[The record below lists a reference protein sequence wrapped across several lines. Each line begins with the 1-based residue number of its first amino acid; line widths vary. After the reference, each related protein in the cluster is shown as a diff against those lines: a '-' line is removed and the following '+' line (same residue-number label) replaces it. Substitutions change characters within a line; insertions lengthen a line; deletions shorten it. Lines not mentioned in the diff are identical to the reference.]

1 MTAPTRRNQYFAGAI
16 LLVLGIAL
24 LPWWRNHGYLRDL
37 YDYGLVL
44 AANGHLDLGERPYVD
59 FTTPIQAGFLSLN
72 WLIER
77 LGGGNYFALTLGG
90 AGLIAVTGVSLTLML
105 ARRWAWWAAAVIG
118 GVVTIS
124 AASQHTILWHNSLGV
139 FCLALVT
146 WSAACAP
153 VWRRSAWPWHAL
165 LLAGLFLGGI
175 NKLNFHLVAVAVA
188 LAWAVRA
195 GLVRQAG
202 WGRVGATAT
211 GILLAGLVL
220 PVAAELAWTGVSL
233 ARWLANVVQLAS
245 GSRLGILQQ
254 ILSPDF
260 LLRPIHDYYGP
271 VPLPQAG
278 LAGVVLSLAVLIGCW
293 PAATV
298 ATARWDRWL
307 VPLAAGA
314 AATAGAALLA
324 TNFEIASVGLGAWLV
339 LVASLWL
346 GFAPAGRR
354 LVFWGG
360 LILPA
365 LVLGLAAWW
374 SAWQGQRSQFGF
386 SPAARAEYL
395 PAEQAG
401 PAFARLSG
409 LRLPPDV
416 VRSLVVTGQTL
427 DELYPASDGA
437 GLRPVFFGP
446 GLEFMDRCYPTRR
459 DKPQPLWAHWGTTY
473 SPADME
479 RLAGELGEHGRYQSV
494 FVTAAFDSWPPPI
507 QAQLDKH
514 YVKDL
519 AGPRIR
525 RWARRDAHTVDL
537 ADCFAAMA
545 ALGGNVDSRLLLID
559 DYPLRS
565 RQGADGRLVLG
576 TSRGDGCMQVRA
588 PSYRL
593 RAVAVLERLP
603 GSGDGPLF
611 ADFKAIIHGATPEER
626 RWAARVELPAGQRA
640 VSVPFEV
647 EAGGRMLQLWVSQPA
662 TRPAV
667 QFAGF
672 RDLEITHA
680 VESATA
686 PQLRPASH
694 AGVAATPELAA
705 ALFGSV
711 PWRPQQLLGR
721 GGQPAPAGVELAAGG
736 ELWWHTDSMTGEI
749 RGQLSR
755 ANRAGPPVMARVLWY
770 KGGRLQ
776 VLQQGWLPAGQ
787 PFDFHAWAAEP
798 GGWIG
803 VLLEPTET
811 PAPVL
816 VRVTGTTLTP

>member
-354 LVFWGG
+354 LVF
-360 LILPA
+360 
-365 LVLGLAAWW
+365 LG
-374 SAWQGQRSQFGF
+374 R
-386 SPAARAEYL
+386 PDPARAR
-395 PAEQAG
+395 ARAGRVVVGVAG
-401 PAFARLSG
+401 PAFAVRLFACRAGGVSPGGTGRSG
-409 LRLPPDV
+409 LRPLEW
-416 VRSLVVTGQTL
+416 LAA
-427 DELYPASDGA
+427 ASGCRAESGRDGA
-437 GLRPVFFGP
+437 DAGRTLSGERWSGAAAGVF
-446 GLEFMDRCYPTRR
+446 R
-459 DKPQPLWAHWGTTY
+459 
-473 SPADME
+473 
-479 RLAGELGEHGRYQSV
+479 AGAGVHGS
-494 FVTAAFDSWPPPI
+494 
-507 QAQLDKH
+507 
-514 YVKDL
+514 
-519 AGPRIR
+519 
-525 RWARRDAHTVDL
+525 
-537 ADCFAAMA
+537 
-545 ALGGNVDSRLLLID
+545 LL
-559 DYPLRS
+559 P
-565 RQGADGRLVLG
+565 
-576 TSRGDGCMQVRA
+576 
-588 PSYRL
+588 
-593 RAVAVLERLP
+593 
-603 GSGDGPLF
+603 
-611 ADFKAIIHGATPEER
+611 H
-626 RWAARVELPAGQRA
+626 PAGQ
-640 VSVPFEV
+640 
-647 EAGGRMLQLWVSQPA
+647 
-662 TRPAV
+662 
-667 QFAGF
+667 
-672 RDLEITHA
+672 
-680 VESATA
+680 
-686 PQLRPASH
+686 
-694 AGVAATPELAA
+694 AA
-705 ALFGSV
+705 AVVGA
-711 PWRPQQLLGR
+711 LGHDLQPGRHGAARR
-721 GGQPAPAGVELAAGG
+721 G
-736 ELWWHTDSMTGEI
+736 T
-749 RGQLSR
+749 RR
-755 ANRAGPPVMARVLWY
+755 
-770 KGGRLQ
+770 
-776 VLQQGWLPAGQ
+776 
-787 PFDFHAWAAEP
+787 AWA
-798 GGWIG
+798 
-803 VLLEPTET
+803 L
-811 PAPVL
+811 PVGL
-816 VRVTGTTLTP
+816 CHRRLR